1 MKKFGIN
8 LVLYFVLIF
17 GFFLLYVSNV
27 EALVYG
33 EKNTKPSS
41 KVNFVYQQF

>member
-33 EKNTKPSS
+33 EENTKPSS

>member
-1 MKKFGIN
+1 MKKLTTNF
-8 LVLYFVLIF
+8 VLYFILIL
-17 GFFLLYVSNV
+17 GFLLLYVSNI
-27 EALVYG
+27 EASIYG

>member
-1 MKKFGIN
+1 MKRFTTNFI
-8 LVLYFVLIF
+8 LYFILIF
-17 GFFLLYVSNV
+17 GFFLLYVTNI
-27 EALVYG
+27 EAFIYG

>member
-1 MKKFGIN
+1 MKKFTIN
-8 LVLYFVLIF
+8 FLLYFILIF
-17 GFFLLYVSNV
+17 GFLLLYVSNI
-27 EALVYG
+27 EAFIYG

>member
-1 MKKFGIN
+1 MKKLTIN
-8 LVLYFVLIF
+8 FVLYFILIT

-27 EALVYG
+27 EALIYG